1 MKRFVIDSYAMMAYF
16 EDGAGADIV
25 PAILNRRCIKTC
37 KNYYNPNCAIVELTA
52 DSRQMS
58 SRYSGLC
65 AAISNAED
73 VVRSANP
80 TGFTY

>member
-1 MKRFVIDSYAMMAYF
+1 
-16 EDGAGADIV
+16 
-25 PAILNRRCIKTC
+25 NT
-37 KNYYNPNCAIVELTA
+37 AIVELAA

-73 VVRSANP
+73 VVIRLRRIKIGKPN
-80 TGFTY
+80 GFSILKSLSDITHTFCNNFL